1 MLAVNNAERGI
12 YTRTTLEERCNAFGN
27 LAATGHHI
35 FDHDHAAPLDRRT
48 FGQLARTVRFRL
60 LPHKC
65 HRHARSKSEC
75 SNQRNTAE
83 LKPSENLCIRRH
95 EQRQAIGDPAK
106 ERRVTFEKVLVEVHV
121 APLSGAQEKIAL
133 QMRAFIDRTS
143 KVTIHTRA
151 ACLLHLHC
159 EDTAPLQALR

>member
-1 MLAVNNAERGI
+1 LLAVNNAEREI
-12 YTRTTLEERCNAFGN
+12 YTRTTLDERCNAFGN
-27 LAATGHHI
+27 LAATGHHV

-48 FGQLARTVRFRL
+48 FRQLARTVRFGL
-60 LPHKC
+60 LSHKC
-65 HRHARSKSEC
+65 HRHSRSKSEC

-95 EQRQAIGDPAK
+95 ELRHAIGYSAK
-106 ERRVTFEKVLVEVHV
+106 ERRLALEKVLVEVHA
-121 APLSGAQEKIAL
+121 APLPGAQEKIAL
-133 QMRAFIDRTS
+133 QMRAFVDRTS